1 MTRLLSLLCL
11 ACLPLVAAPPPG
23 PEVLPMLLQAQEL
36 KNQGRFTDALAKL
49 DEVEAV
55 APEHPHL
62 PNLRG
67 TIYLA
72 PPLRDLDRAAALF
85 DEAAARSPGE
95 FSPRF
100 HRAEVEYV
108 RHDWAAAQA
117 RLQQL
122 LVDFPKMPQPVRHM
136 VLFKRLVC
144 EVKLER
150 LTEAEQT
157 LKQSFTFM
165 DDTPAYYYAQAAL
178 AFGHKDEPKARDWLT
193 RAGGIFKPTERSAY
207 EDSLMEAR
215 WLPSL
220 ALPPV
225 GEGERR
231 KE

>member
-1 MTRLLSLLCL
+1 MMRPLTLLCL
-11 ACLPLVAAPPPG
+11 ACLPLAGAPPSG
-23 PEVLPMLLQAQEL
+23 PEVLPILLQAQEF

-49 DEVEAV
+49 DEVEAL
-55 APEHPHL
+55 APELPHL
-62 PNLRG
+62 ANLRG

-72 PPLRDLDRAAALF
+72 PPLRDLDRAATLF

-100 HRAEVEYV
+100 HRAEVEFV
-108 RHDWAAAQA
+108 RHDWAAAHA

-122 LVDFPKMPQPVRHM
+122 LTDFPKMPQPIRHM

-150 LTEAEQT
+150 LPEAEQT

-165 DDTPAYYYAQAAL
+165 DDTPAYYYAQATL
-178 AFGHKDEPKARDWLT
+178 AYGRKDETKAKDWLA
-193 RAGGIFKPTERSAY
+193 RAGGIFKPAERSPY

-225 GEGERR
+225 EK

>member
-1 MTRLLSLLCL
+1 MMRLLSLLCL
-11 ACLPLVAAPPPG
+11 ACLSLAAAPPSG
-23 PEVLPMLLQAQEL
+23 PEVLQKLQQAQEL

-49 DEVEAV
+49 DEIEGI
-55 APEHPHL
+55 APDNPHL

-85 DEAAARSPGE
+85 DEAAARNPGE
-95 FSPRF
+95 FSSRF

-108 RHDWAAAQA
+108 RHDWAAAHA

-122 LVDFPKMPQPVRHM
+122 LSDFPKTPQPIRHM
-136 VLFKRLVC
+136 VLFKRLIC

-150 LTEAEQT
+150 RSEAEQT
-157 LKQSFTFM
+157 LKDSFTFM
-165 DDTPAYYYAQAAL
+165 DDTPAYYYAHAAL
-178 AFGHKDEPKARDWLT
+178 AFAGKDEVKARDWLA
-193 RAGGIFKPTERSAY
+193 RAGGIFKPAERSPY

-215 WLPSL
+215 WIPSL

-225 GEGERR
+225 DK

>member
-1 MTRLLSLLCL
+1 
-11 ACLPLVAAPPPG
+11 
-23 PEVLPMLLQAQEL
+23 MLLQAQEL
-36 KNQGRFTDALAKL
+36 KNQGRFTEALAKL

-55 APEHPHL
+55 APDHPQL

-85 DEAAARSPGE
+85 EEAAARSPGE
-95 FSPRF
+95 FSSRF
-100 HRAEVEYV
+100 HRAEVEFV
-108 RHDWAAAQA
+108 RHDWKAAQE

-122 LVDFPKMPQPVRHM
+122 LTDFPKMPQPIRHM

-144 EVKLER
+144 EVKQDR
-150 LTEAEQT
+150 LPAAEQT
-157 LKQSFTFM
+157 LKDSFTFM

-178 AFGHKDEPKARDWLT
+178 AFARGDEVKAKDWLA
-193 RAGGIFKPTERSAY
+193 RAGGIFKPAERSPY
-207 EDSLMEAR
+207 DDSLMEAR

-225 GEGERR
+225 EG
-231 KE
+231 KKG